1 MGKVLLNFKV
11 TVPDGENYNFNFDN
25 KTATQ
30 FGIGL
35 AADKLEYSCSICQ
48 NGLVVFSNPEKRE
61 IWTNRE
67 PKFEVVDGKTIVTYD

>member
-35 AADKLEYSCSICQ
+35 AADKL
-48 NGLVVFSNPEKRE
+48 V
-61 IWTNRE
+61 
-67 PKFEVVDGKTIVTYD
+67 